1 MRTRIPSAS
10 EANRGAFILI
20 VGLFFVFCGIAGAQR
35 SGQASPPGSGPAA
48 GQPTVPGASTV
59 SDEYKIGPGDILSVV
74 VVDTPELGGK
84 FRISDTGSL
93 QLPELSEPIHA
104 DGQSPEELAHTVRV
118 ALIDAKQARD
128 PKVSVFVEQFHGR
141 TITVLGSVTK
151 PSVYALERRT
161 TVLEA
166 LSMAGG
172 LLPNAGNIV
181 TIIRGPASAE
191 STNTPVGSVEI
202 LDMNKLTKGQ
212 DLAANVEVKNGDTV
226 TVSSAAIV
234 YVVGAVTKPGGY
246 AMLDS
251 SDGMS
256 VVQAVALAQGFTSVA
271 ATHRGV
277 IVRQSSSD
285 VGRQEI
291 PVDIAQLMMGKAT
304 DVPLAPNDI
313 VFVPESGAK
322 KTLKVMGDIAM
333 AAVNG
338 IAIYGVGYR
347 VGQIN

>member
-1 MRTRIPSAS
+1 MRTTIRNVSGAHRS
-10 EANRGAFILI
+10 AFILI
-20 VGLFFVFCGIAGAQR
+20 AGLLLTFGGVARGQE
-35 SGQASPPGSGPAA
+35 SGQASAPAA
-48 GQPTVPGASTV
+48 GAVPAAASPTV
-59 SDEYKIGPGDILSVV
+59 SDEYKIGPGDIISVV

-104 DGQSPEELAHTVRV
+104 DGQSPQELAHTVRM
-118 ALIDAKQARD
+118 ALMDAKQARD
-128 PKVSVFVEQFHGR
+128 PKVSIFVEQFHGR
-141 TITVLGSVTK
+141 TVTILGAVMK

-172 LLPNAGNIV
+172 LLPNAGNIITV
-181 TIIRGPASAE
+181 IRGRASAE

-202 LDMNKLTKGQ
+202 LDMSKLTKGQ
-212 DLAANVEVKNGDTV
+212 DLAANVEIRNGDTV

-234 YVVGAVTKPGGY
+234 YVVGAVMKPGGY

-271 ATHRGV
+271 ATHRGI

-285 VGRQEI
+285 IDRQEI
-291 PVDIAQLMMGKAT
+291 PVDIAQLMTGKAT

-313 VFVPESGAK
+313 VFIPESGTK

-338 IAIYGVGYR
+338 IAVYGVGYR